1 MASAFYPKVFNHLL
15 KGDVDLDTDTVKVLL
30 IGGASA
36 YTYDAQDEFVS
47 DLSGELANGVNGVAG
62 YERKTVSVSLS
73 VDVTSSDDADAG
85 VFINF
90 DLTNDATWG
99 PSAPVNPAAATF
111 TARHAVMFIDAGG
124 LDSANKL
131 LYYFDLGADQVVSS
145 GTFQLL
151 DPNPQPKLRRA

>member
-15 KGDVDLDTDTVKVLL
+15 KGDVDLDTATVKVLL
-30 IGGASA
+30 IGGADA
-36 YTYDAQDEFVS
+36 YTYDARDEFVS
-47 DLSGELANGVNGVAG
+47 ELSGELSTSGTG
-62 YERKTVSVSLS
+62 YERKTVSVTLS
-73 VDVTSSDDADAG
+73 VDVTASDDADAG

-111 TARHAVMFIDAGG
+111 TARHAVMFIDSGSDAT
-124 LDSANKL
+124 SKL

>member
-36 YTYDAQDEFVS
+36 YTYDARDEFVS
-47 DLSGELANGVNGVAG
+47 ELSGELSTSGTG
-62 YERKTVSVSLS
+62 YERKTVSVTLS
-73 VDVTSSDDADAG
+73 VDVTASDDADAG

-90 DLTNDATWG
+90 DLTNDATWT
-99 PSAPVNPAAATF
+99 SATF
-111 TARHAVMFIDAGG
+111 TARHAVMFINSGSDAT
-124 LDSANKL
+124 SKL

>member
-1 MASAFYPKVFNHLL
+1 
-15 KGDVDLDTDTVKVLL
+15 VLL
-30 IGGASA
+30 IGGADA
-36 YTYDAQDEFVS
+36 YTYDARDEFVS
-47 DLSGELANGVNGVAG
+47 ELSGELSTSGTG
-62 YERKTVSVSLS
+62 YERKTVSVTLS
-73 VDVTSSDDADAG
+73 VDVTASDDADAG

-111 TARHAVMFIDAGG
+111 TARHAVMFIDSGSDAT
-124 LDSANKL
+124 SKL

>member
-30 IGGASA
+30 IGGSGA
-36 YTYDAQDEFVS
+36 YTYDATDEYVS
-47 DLSGELANGVNGVAG
+47 DLSGELSTSGTG

-90 DLTNDATWG
+90 DLTNDATWT
-99 PSAPVNPAAATF
+99 SATF

-124 LDSANKL
+124 ADSANKL

-151 DPNPQPKLRRA
+151 DPNPQPKLRRG